1 MPPQPRRDDSSATRS
16 AGSGPVSEASEPR
29 SEPRSEPSFDERLQ
43 RLEQIVADLEQ
54 GKIGLEAAI
63 ERYREGSELVRQC
76 RTILD
81 GFQKRVEEL
90 TEAGAKPYGADPDA
104 KA

>member
-16 AGSGPVSEASEPR
+16 AGSGPVSEA